1 MMYWLILIAIVLL
14 LIRLREHFV
23 EGNITRPS
31 MDRKDWIS
39 KIHAQAPIGAS
50 DEEYIK
56 VLQQFYD
63 TIYLP
68 KKNKNQNP
76 TEADV
81 ELTLS
86 ALNPAIVSPDAMRQI
101 ILSGFPVDRATS
113 AVAREE
119 EQVKIKDKMK
129 NLEPRDG
136 RNETYP
142 QTELPYKPEDTR
154 IGELPEGIYEPVEQ
168 QDTPRRE
175 GQWDDKSTSWTRNT
189 FYNVCQDDSCNF
201 TMV

>member
-1 MMYWLILIAIVLL
+1 MYWLILIAIVLL

-31 MDRKDWIS
+31 IDKKDWTS
-39 KIHAQAPIGAS
+39 KIEAQAPIGAS
-50 DEEYIK
+50 NEEYIK

-63 TIYLP
+63 NVYIP
-68 KKNKNQNP
+68 KKNQNKNP
-76 TEADV
+76 SEADV
-81 ELTLS
+81 ELTVG
-86 ALNPAIVSPDAMRQI
+86 ALNPAVVSPSAMRQI
-101 ILSGFPVDRATS
+101 ILSGFPVDRAKS

-136 RNETYP
+136 RNQTYP

-168 QDTPRRE
+168 QENPRRE
-175 GQWDDKSTSWTRNT
+175 GQWDNKSISWTRNS
-189 FYNVCQDDSCNF
+189 FFSLEGNK
-201 TMV
+201 